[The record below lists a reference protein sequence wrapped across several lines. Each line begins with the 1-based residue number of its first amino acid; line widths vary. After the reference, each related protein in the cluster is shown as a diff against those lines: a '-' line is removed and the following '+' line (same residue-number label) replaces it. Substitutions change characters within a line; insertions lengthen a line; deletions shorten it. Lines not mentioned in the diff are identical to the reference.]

1 MKPMPFLWLIVSYF
15 LCTSQSFS
23 ISKTKKEFP
32 KKILVTNEV
41 ELFSKYKLNSQFGV
55 NVISGVAL
63 VSGFQ
68 FGKRM
73 TQGFPFYLG
82 PEIHFMLFSPGSI
95 LNVLFGGWIE
105 SPIFSNPKRT
115 LDLGLSLGTG
125 FANNRTGLST
135 TNVVVF
141 TDIAYS
147 QKIDEALVIRALIR
161 PGVIGKIVVGSLNF
175 NAQFRFL

>member
-1 MKPMPFLWLIVSYF
+1 MKPTPFLWLIVSYF

-23 ISKTKKEFP
+23 IPKTKKEFP
-32 KKILVTNEV
+32 KKIIVTNEV
-41 ELFSKYKLNSQFGV
+41 EPLPRYKLNSQFGV
-55 NVISGVAL
+55 NVISGSAL

-68 FGKRM
+68 FGKLM
-73 TQGFPFYLG
+73 TKGFPFYLG

-105 SPIFSNPKRT
+105 TPFFSNPKRT
-115 LDLGLSLGTG
+115 LDLGLSFGAG
-125 FANNRTGLST
+125 FSNKRSGLST
-135 TNVVVF
+135 TNVVAF

-147 QKIDEALVIRALIR
+147 QKMDENLVIRALIR
-161 PGVIGKIVVGSLNF
+161 PGVIGRIFIGSLNF